1 MRHHRAIAIVAIL
14 IAIAAFPA
22 CANAKDCFFDH
33 KVFNVYQVLAD
44 DDMNWSVSDM
54 QVFLIAVHDEYGYT
68 FQFCDNCGEAT
79 RTKSM
84 KKIDGRKLCKAC
96 SDVNIRDIWPHTRII
111 YGKRH
116 KYNKLHS
123 AAVAV
128 YGKHYKTKLK
138 KAIKSEFPGLL
149 D

>member
-1 MRHHRAIAIVAIL
+1 MFKNYRAIAIIAIF

-22 CANAKDCFFDH
+22 CANAKSFFDC

-44 DDMNWSVSDM
+44 DDMDWSVSD
-54 QVFLIAVHDEYGYT
+54 QRIFLMTVHDEFGYT
-68 FQFCDNCGEAT
+68 FQFCDSCGEAH

-84 KKIDGRKLCKAC
+84 KSIDGLKLCKVC
-96 SDVNIRDIWPHTRII
+96 SNVDLANINPQKRIF
-111 YGKRH
+111 YHSRYKN
-116 KYNKLHS
+116 NKLHR

-128 YGKHYKTKLK
+128 YGKHYKTRLK
-138 KAIKSEFPGLL
+138 QAIKSEFPGLL